1 MVSYFD
7 SSVLLTILFEEPRRD
22 EAYSY
27 WLKSTIKV
35 SSILLRI
42 ETVISLR
49 RMYEYN
55 KKKFNGSWL
64 TEKTK
69 EIEEY
74 LNEVNYRIIDEEI
87 EKTIYLQKELSQ
99 CRSLDAIHLATALK
113 YRENNNDENINLYSF
128 DTTMHNLARNYKFN
142 TNKL

>member
-27 WLKSTIKV
+27 WFNSTIKV

-42 ETVISLR
+42 ETIICLR
-49 RMYEYN
+49 RVYEYN
-55 KKKFNGSWL
+55 KKKLTTGWL

-69 EIEEY
+69 ELDEY
-74 LNEVNYRIIDEEI
+74 LNEVNYRIIDGEI
-87 EKTIYLQKELSQ
+87 EQAIYLQKELSQ

-113 YRENNNDENINLYSF
+113 YRESNNDENINLYSF
-128 DTTMHNLARNYKFN
+128 DITMHGLAKNYKFN